1 MAKSM
6 DNTPHVLIVDDTPSM
21 RDALEALLFR
31 EGYHLAFAASG
42 QEALDRLQEL
52 SPDVILLDVMMP
64 GMDGLQVC
72 ERLKADERWRHIPTI
87 LVTTLDSQED
97 LVRGLDAGADEF
109 LTKPVTGLE
118 LRARVRTM
126 LRIKQQFDELQAALR
141 LREDLANMIVHDLRS
156 PVSVIMMAIFHLGRA
171 VSTPEALKYVDY
183 VESQAR
189 RMDSFLTD
197 MLATAKMAEGKLI
210 LSRSM
215 VDVNQLV
222 QEVAKIHGYLA
233 ESKGRKLVVV
243 DVPKE
248 TRQVSLDANL
258 FYRTLDNLISNAL
271 KLSPPEGTVTLRAEY
286 PASPMPLVRIQ
297 VVDEGPGIPEEDRD
311 RIFDRFEVASLMQ
324 QGIPQLGL
332 GLVFC
337 KMVVDAH
344 GGRIFVESNEP
355 HGSIFTVEM

>member
-1 MAKSM
+1 MAKQM
-6 DNTPHVLIVDDTPSM
+6 DNTPHVLIVDDSPSM
-21 RDALEALLFR
+21 RDALEALLFP

-64 GMDGLQVC
+64 GMGGLQVC

-87 LVTTLDSQED
+87 LVTTLDSEED
-97 LVRGLDAGADEF
+97 LVRGLDAGADEY

-126 LRIKQQFDELQAALR
+126 LRIKQQFDELQAALQ
-141 LREDLANMIVHDLRS
+141 LREDLANMIVHDLRG
-156 PVSVIMMAIFHLGRA
+156 PLSVIMMAICRLGRA

-183 VESQAR
+183 VESQAH

-222 QEVAKIHGYLA
+222 REVAKIHGDLA
-233 ESKGRKLVVV
+233 ESKGRKLVV
-243 DVPKE
+243 DVPKG

-258 FYRTLDNLISNAL
+258 FHRTLDNLISNAL
-271 KLSPPEGTVTLRAEY
+271 KFSPPEGTVTLRAEY

-297 VVDEGPGIPEEDRD
+297 VVDEGPGIPEENRD
-311 RIFDRFEVASLMQ
+311 RIFDKFEVVSLMK

-344 GGRIFVESNEP
+344 GGRIFVEANEP

>member
-1 MAKSM
+1 
-6 DNTPHVLIVDDTPSM
+6 
-21 RDALEALLFR
+21 
-31 EGYHLAFAASG
+31 
-42 QEALDRLQEL
+42 
-52 SPDVILLDVMMP
+52 
-64 GMDGLQVC
+64 
-72 ERLKADERWRHIPTI
+72 
-87 LVTTLDSQED
+87 
-97 LVRGLDAGADEF
+97 
-109 LTKPVTGLE
+109 
-118 LRARVRTM
+118 
-126 LRIKQQFDELQAALR
+126 
-141 LREDLANMIVHDLRS
+141 
-156 PVSVIMMAIFHLGRA
+156 
-171 VSTPEALKYVDY
+171 
-183 VESQAR
+183 
-189 RMDSFLTD
+189 MDSFLTD
-197 MLATAKMAEGKLI
+197 MLVTAKMAEGKLI

-311 RIFDRFEVASLMQ
+311 RIFDKFEVASLMQ